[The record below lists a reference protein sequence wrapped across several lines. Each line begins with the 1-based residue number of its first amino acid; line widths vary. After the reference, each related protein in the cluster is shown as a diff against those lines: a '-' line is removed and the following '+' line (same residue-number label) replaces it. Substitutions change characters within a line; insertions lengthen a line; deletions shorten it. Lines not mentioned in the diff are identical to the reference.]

1 MQIQQVLKAP
11 QPSNLLTARHAPN
24 IRPNTHVAS
33 EKVTVQRRAP
43 VKQDA
48 GPMGAGPAGCAVQ
61 RQLFAV
67 ENADEG
73 DEGTPILCTEYVND
87 IFKYLYTLEVRTLQQ
102 YAQLHIQV
110 TVRDEC
116 MH

>member
-1 MQIQQVLKAP
+1 M
-11 QPSNLLTARHAPN
+11 
-24 IRPNTHVAS
+24 AS

-48 GPMGAGPAGCAVQ
+48 AKCGPMGAGPAGCVVQ

-67 ENADEG
+67 ENADDG
-73 DEGTPILCTEYVND
+73 DEGNPLLCTEYVND

-102 YAQLHIQV
+102 YAQLHI
-110 TVRDEC
+110 
-116 MH
+116 